1 MTVLTEKMIN
11 RWRGILPNLITF
23 SRIVLTLLVNYYIFA
38 RFSEIGIPLFLLGLI
53 FFTDYLDGKLARL
66 WGTVSPGGAVLD
78 LLADFFFMFLS
89 YLVLHSFRIVPLWF
103 IFLVFVKFTEFVFT
117 SIYLKRLREGNKV
130 FIFDFLGRLVAA
142 VFYLLPALLYSSYQ
156 LSPVLYT
163 FCVNKLTYIIC
174 FFALISS
181 ADRIR
186 KCLVPIQRE

>member
-142 VFYLLPALLYSSYQ
+142 VF
-156 LSPVLYT
+156 
-163 FCVNKLTYIIC
+163 
-174 FFALISS
+174 
-181 ADRIR
+181 
-186 KCLVPIQRE
+186 